1 MDGVFMKK
9 CMRRLAFLAIA
20 VCCFYAGSFVAGK
33 YDPAVRLQVG
43 DVVLAT
49 LQQALQDATD
59 IEQAKSYMKTHLPR
73 IQETA
78 NKVMKEMDCLDSIVL
93 ESNAYRFRF
102 YFLELLGRME
112 NFFAGE

>member
-1 MDGVFMKK
+1 MGVFMKK

-20 VCCFYAGSFVAGK
+20 VCCFYAGGLLAGK
-33 YDPAVRLQVG
+33 HGPAVGLQMA
-43 DVVLAT
+43 DSMLAS

-59 IEQAKSYMKTHLPR
+59 VGQAKSYMETHLPR